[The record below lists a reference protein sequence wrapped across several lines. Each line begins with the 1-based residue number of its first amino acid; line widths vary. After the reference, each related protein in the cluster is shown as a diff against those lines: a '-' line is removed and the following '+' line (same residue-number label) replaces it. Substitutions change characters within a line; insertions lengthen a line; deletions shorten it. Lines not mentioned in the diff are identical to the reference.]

1 MWKANGKTATLYFSW
16 IVSFQS
22 GDIYVISAWEDGRQE
37 DEEEDV
43 EAARW
48 PWGWER
54 MLSFDGGGSGSRYW
68 RNRFGGGFGSVVR
81 QNTMNE

>member
-1 MWKANGKTATLYFSW
+1 M
-16 IVSFQS
+16 
-22 GDIYVISAWEDGRQE
+22 EDRKMRKRTW
-37 DEEEDV
+37 

-54 MLSFDGGGSGSRYW
+54 MLSFEGGGSGSRYMK
-68 RNRFGGGFGSVVR
+68 NHFGGGFGPVVR